1 MIAQG
6 QVTSKHTH
14 ARAYV
19 NRELAYAG
27 LISKESAKL
36 YNRLMD
42 DRSDADYNVEIFDQ
56 AEAEKMLEGVRL
68 FNEAIRGILGMD

>member
-1 MIAQG
+1 MIGQG
-6 QVTSKHTH
+6 QATNKHTH

-19 NRELAYAG
+19 NRELANIG

-42 DRSDADYNVEIFDQ
+42 DRSDADYNVVGD
-56 AEAEKMLEGVRL
+56 RL
-68 FNEAIRGILGMD
+68 SWGC

>member
-6 QVTSKHTH
+6 QATSKHTH

-68 FNEAIRGILGMD
+68 FNEEIRGILGMD